1 MKLKSI
7 EIINFRRFYGSQTIE
22 FSVDDEK
29 SWTFV
34 HAENGTGKSNFL
46 SAINWVLYGE
56 LTKGSENPDNI
67 INTTHALEKKQLAYA
82 EVKLEILTD
91 ENKSLR
97 LIRKITKKTPDPILK
112 AYWINDIG
120 DSKKIPESL
129 YESLINSFLPKELS
143 QYFLFHGEGVKNLTN
158 NKKNIDQAVR
168 DIQGITDANQIL
180 EDIAE
185 AQTKILKEME
195 KDKKN
200 SKRKRDLLKEINLIT
215 ENIKKHKGIIDE
227 KTEARDSANSQI
239 DEITKVIEESDHA
252 KMKEIEKNI
261 NFWERV

>member
-97 LIRKITKKTPDPILK
+97 LIRKITKRLQILSLKHTGLMILEILK
-112 AYWINDIG
+112 RY
-120 DSKKIPESL
+120 
-129 YESLINSFLPKELS
+129 
-143 QYFLFHGEGVKNLTN
+143 
-158 NKKNIDQAVR
+158 
-168 DIQGITDANQIL
+168 
-180 EDIAE
+180 
-185 AQTKILKEME
+185 LKVCM
-195 KDKKN
+195 
-200 SKRKRDLLKEINLIT
+200 
-215 ENIKKHKGIIDE
+215 
-227 KTEARDSANSQI
+227 
-239 DEITKVIEESDHA
+239 KVS
-252 KMKEIEKNI
+252 
-261 NFWERV
+261 